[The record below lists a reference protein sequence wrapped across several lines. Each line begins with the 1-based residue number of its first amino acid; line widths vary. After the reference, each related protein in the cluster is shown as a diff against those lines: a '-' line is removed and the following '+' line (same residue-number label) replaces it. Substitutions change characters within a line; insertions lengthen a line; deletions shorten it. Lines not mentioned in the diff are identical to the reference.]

1 MSLANLPLRFI
12 FAGLLLACLGHSPS
26 IVLAHAC
33 PLPLTPGPTVRVDPA
48 SVNVEPGQPFTVH
61 VMVEGAMD
69 LGAFQF
75 DMAYD
80 PAVVTVTG
88 VALGPFL
95 GSTGRTAQ
103 SLGSDIDNTVGSI
116 TFAAFSFGGK
126 AGPQGMG
133 VLAIV
138 TLTAVGPGTSAL
150 NLQGVVVTDALA
162 NALPTSVQGGTV
174 AVSAPTPTL
183 TLTAMPSPT
192 ATPTVK
198 PVPTSAATA
207 AVTAEPVTTATPTE
221 AATATS
227 EATATAAATPVA
239 ARTATPVAARTATP
253 VPSVT
258 PVPAASATPT
268 LAETSE
274 PEPTAMATRT
284 PSPLPTPTARV
295 LLSASPVPSASPTA
309 GPHRPPCCLPVGG
322 IALAVPGWMLCALLR
337 RYGK

>member
-1 MSLANLPLRFI
+1 
-12 FAGLLLACLGHSPS
+12 
-26 IVLAHAC
+26 
-33 PLPLTPGPTVRVDPA
+33 
-48 SVNVEPGQPFTVH
+48 
-61 VMVEGAMD
+61 MD

-150 NLQGVVVTDALA
+150 NLQGVVVTDTLA

-207 AVTAEPVTTATPTE
+207 AVTAEPVATATPTE
-221 AATATS
+221 AATARS
-227 EATATAAATPVA
+227 ETTATAA
-239 ARTATPVAARTATP
+239 ATPVAARTATP

-258 PVPAASATPT
+258 PVPAALATPT

-284 PSPLPTPTARV
+284 PSLPTPTARV

>member
-1 MSLANLPLRFI
+1 MPLTNSQLRITFI
-12 FAGLLLACLGHSPS
+12 CYLLITCLVCSQPADIARAHPSRVSAGL
-26 IVLAHAC
+26 
-33 PLPLTPGPTVRVDPA
+33 TVRIEPA
-48 SVNVEPGQPFTVH
+48 SKSVQPGQAFTVS
-61 VMVEGAMD
+61 VMVDGAVD

-75 DMAYD
+75 EMRYD
-80 PAVVTVTG
+80 PAVVTASNVG
-88 VALGPFL
+88 LGLFL

-103 SLGSDIDNTVGSI
+103 AIGSDVDNVAGLVKS
-116 TFAAFSFGGK
+116 AAFSFGDR
-126 AGPQGMG
+126 AGPQGTG
-133 VLAIV
+133 VLAVI
-138 TLTAVGPGTSAL
+138 TLTAVGSGRSTLS
-150 NLQGVVVTDALA
+150 LQNVLVTDTMA
-162 NALPTSVQGGTV
+162 NVLPASVRGGTV
-174 AVSAPTPTL
+174 VVAAPTPTP
-183 TLTAMPSPT
+183 TPTAMPG
-192 ATPTVK
+192 PTVTSTAR

-221 AATATS
+221 AATARS
-227 EATATAAATPVA
+227 ETTATAAATPVA
-239 ARTATPVAARTATP
+239 TRTATP

-258 PVPAASATPT
+258 PVPVALATPT

>member
-1 MSLANLPLRFI
+1 MSLANLPLRVI
-12 FAGLLLACLGHSPS
+12 FAGLLLACLGHLPS

-150 NLQGVVVTDALA
+150 NLQGVVVTDTLA

-207 AVTAEPVTTATPTE
+207 AVTAEPVATATPTE
-221 AATATS
+221 AATARS
-227 EATATAAATPVA
+227 ETTATAA
-239 ARTATPVAARTATP
+239 ATPVAARTATP

-258 PVPAASATPT
+258 PVPAALATPT

-284 PSPLPTPTARV
+284 PSLPTPTARV